1 MVLIRGAIQESQ
13 TVEPSWIILIFN
25 GNDLDRASYE
35 STGKARK
42 VGVSSFAECQ
52 LGFSVIQK
60 LHSGIVR
67 ELLMGSWVGD
77 IGVSHLYRSGLCL
90 RSSGTAIKIVT
101 RSYFRCRVNATSRR
115 GLPTILGRVYAC
127 GKHSSP
133 VRGGYEL

>member
-77 IGVSHLYRSGLCL
+77 IGVSHLYRSGLRL
-90 RSSGTAIKIVT
+90 RVRRAITCRYFCCSGNIA
-101 RSYFRCRVNATSRR
+101 SRR